1 MTEEGK
7 AAVARAR
14 DILKNYKGRRLR
26 LMEVCGTHTHAIFQT
41 GVRQRMPENVEL
53 ISGPGCPV
61 CVTPADFID
70 EAVWL
75 ATEKQAVIT
84 TFGDLVRVPGSEMSL
99 AGARSQGAEV
109 VPVYTPLDAVEYA
122 KGHPEREVVF
132 LAVGFETTTPSACL
146 AVQRA
151 EKAGIKNFSLLTA
164 NKTMDEAYRALKDS
178 VDAYIYPGHVC
189 AIVGTKLT
197 EELTKEGVSGVVA
210 GFTPSE
216 LVTAIATMVE
226 LCSKGEPF
234 FRNCYPR
241 VVTREGSAAAMK
253 LVAKYMEPVAA
264 IWRGLGTI
272 PKSGMALR
280 AEYAEFDA
288 RKKFSVPSFKAKNP
302 PGCRCG
308 EILQGKCKPMDCPLF
323 GKTCTP
329 EHPVGACMVSRE
341 GTCSAYYQYGGVR

>member
-1 MTEEGK
+1 M
-7 AAVARAR
+7 
-14 DILKNYKGRRLR
+14 
-26 LMEVCGTHTHAIFQT
+26 
-41 GVRQRMPENVEL
+41 
-53 ISGPGCPV
+53 
-61 CVTPADFID
+61 
-70 EAVWL
+70 
-75 ATEKQAVIT
+75 
-84 TFGDLVRVPGSEMSL
+84 
-99 AGARSQGAEV
+99 
-109 VPVYTPLDAVEYA
+109 YTPLDAVEYA